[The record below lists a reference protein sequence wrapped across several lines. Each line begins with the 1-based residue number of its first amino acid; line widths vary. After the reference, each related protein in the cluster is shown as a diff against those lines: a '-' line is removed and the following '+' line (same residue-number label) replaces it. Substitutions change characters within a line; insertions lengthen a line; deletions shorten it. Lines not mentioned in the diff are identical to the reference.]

1 MKDKAIQ
8 FIDEHEEVI
17 KSCKN
22 WFFGALLGIGV
33 TMITLSDYG
42 ERKYSA
48 GYSEGAKSGLLA
60 GVTMSTRYHTIQN
73 RRSSDNNKN

>member
-1 MKDKAIQ
+1 MKDKTIQ
-8 FIDEHEEVI
+8 FVEEHKEVI

-33 TMITLSDYG
+33 TIITLSDYG

-48 GYSEGAKSGLLA
+48 GYSEGAKSGLLT
-60 GVTMSTRYHTIQN
+60 GVALTTKYYPN
-73 RRSSDNNKN
+73 EESSDNNKK